1 MIDSMKHL
9 TVRHIMEIMNV
20 SYPTA
25 LSYAREYGEFLHDVP
40 PRGLWVIPCD
50 RMDEYV
56 SDLENRA
63 IAARATLDATKNDSN
78 YRSRS
83 TPPKRIGH
91 GGIDTARTDEVR
103 RLRYDQ
109 KWTLAEI
116 GKKLGISRERV
127 RQILGNTG
135 YGFKRSVEKEI
146 AINSP
151 DLTTAELADILEI
164 PKSSVS
170 SYRRG
175 IRHRIDLTS
184 SAGVGSLW
192 EERAAERLNSLGY
205 ATELQPHG
213 APFDILVNGKCRI
226 DVKVCLKQNHSPS
239 LVYIKSPLWGFSI
252 RENRN
257 DTDFYIFI
265 IGPTEDFFVVPSTET
280 PDARLYK
287 SGVRFVWP
295 TSRPTMGKYQ
305 KFHNRFDLIDEW
317 LVAAASNN
325 HEPATN

>member
-40 PRGLWVIPCD
+40 PRGLWVIPYD

-63 IAARATLDATKNDSN
+63 IAARATLDATRNDSN

-116 GKKLGISRERV
+116 GKKFGISRERV
-127 RQILGNTG
+127 RQVLGNTG

-151 DLTTAELADILEI
+151 DLTTAELADILEVT
-164 PKSSVS
+164 KSAVAA
-170 SYRRG
+170 YRKG
-175 IRHRIDLTS
+175 IRHKIDLAS
-184 SAGVGSLW
+184 KVGVGSLW

-205 ATELQPHG
+205 ATELQTHG
-213 APFDILVNGKCRI
+213 RPFDILVNGKCRV
-226 DVKVCLKQNHSPS
+226 DVKVCLKQRQSPS
-239 LVYIKSPLWGFSI
+239 LSRTKNPLWGFSL
-252 RENRN
+252 RV
-257 DTDFYIFI
+257 DHADVDFYIFVI
-265 IGPTEDFFVVPSTET
+265 EPTEDFFVVPVAET
-280 PDARLYK
+280 PVAKYK
-287 SGVRFVWP
+287 PSVRFAWP
-295 TSRPTMGKYQ
+295 TSMPTLGKYQ
-305 KFHNRFDLIDEW
+305 KFHNRFDLIGEW
-317 LVAAASNN
+317 LAAAASNN
-325 HEPATN
+325 HEPTTN